1 MQKEQEEEKLVV
13 ALPRTV
19 STSRLMI
26 QMHVE
31 LGRLV
36 SVREAPLDSEEVE
49 WWFEEFSQLS
59 LELHH
64 VRVVLC
70 KRSCSSSWSL
80 QSPSPILR
88 LMEFVVTLPWSRE
101 TLKIGLAVSLHL
113 TFFIPGEAPSA
124 SAAARNTC

>member
-49 WWFEEFSQLS
+49 W
-59 LELHH
+59 
-64 VRVVLC
+64 
-70 KRSCSSSWSL
+70 
-80 QSPSPILR
+80 
-88 LMEFVVTLPWSRE
+88 
-101 TLKIGLAVSLHL
+101 
-113 TFFIPGEAPSA
+113 
-124 SAAARNTC
+124 